1 MVVVAM
7 SSDGRVS
14 NSEVSP
20 RLCRGTHRG
29 LTYAAVEKDEASYS
43 ARYFICIPPFSKGG
57 RGDLGQSC
65 AGQALPNPP
74 FAKGEA
80 EVQPPWAAHGFIG
93 KVIGDRPRYYT
104 ACRLAFQQALDQYR
118 CVLADRPAHRPAV
131 SRWGRSPCRSHNG
144 HNGAGCCPLPDL
156 PGYS

>member
-1 MVVVAM
+1 MCPSLRNAGKGQTTIILLLRVCSSTVMVVVAM

-57 RGDLGQSC
+57 QGGFMGVVRRASATKSPSVPLLQRGKAKVQS
-65 AGQALPNPP
+65 
-74 FAKGEA
+74 
-80 EVQPPWAAHGFIG
+80 PWAAHGFMG
-93 KVIGDRPRYYT
+93 
-104 ACRLAFQQALDQYR
+104 AFEAL
-118 CVLADRPAHRPAV
+118 
-131 SRWGRSPCRSHNG
+131 
-144 HNGAGCCPLPDL
+144 
-156 PGYS
+156 